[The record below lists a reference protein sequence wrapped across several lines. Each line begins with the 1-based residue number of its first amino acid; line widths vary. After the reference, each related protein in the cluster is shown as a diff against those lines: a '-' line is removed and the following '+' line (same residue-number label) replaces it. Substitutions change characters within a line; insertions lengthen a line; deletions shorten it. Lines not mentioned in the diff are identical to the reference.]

1 MRRNPVL
8 AALSSLSLTL
18 FCLSL
23 LIVLVVLCTLAQVPM
38 GIHGAVEA
46 YIRSFFVWWGP
57 EGAGWKIPVFP
68 GGGLVGAVLL
78 VNLLFAQFL
87 RLEWSWRKG
96 GLWLTHAG
104 LALLFLGEFGAA
116 FWQVDSRLAFEEGQ
130 TKAWTEDYR
139 LTELVVADATD
150 PAFDDERRVP
160 DALLAAGR
168 ELTHQSLPFR
178 LRVKAYHRNAELTMR
193 REGDPA
199 GPATA
204 GIGARIAVRPLPPVT
219 ADDQENTGA
228 ALVEPVAP
236 DGTSL
241 GVFLVSDGLEAPQA
255 FVHEGR
261 TWRLALRRRRYD
273 LPFSLTLKD
282 FKHDKYPGTEIPK
295 NFSSL
300 VRLVDAARGDDRDI
314 LIYMNSPLRHGG
326 LTFYQASFGKNDTL
340 SVLSVVRNPSW
351 TIPYLACLL
360 VAAGL
365 LWHFALALKASWRR
379 TA

>member
-1 MRRNPVL
+1 MPRNPVL
-8 AALSSLSLTL
+8 RALSSLSLTL
-18 FCLSL
+18 FCLAL

-46 YIRSFFVWWGP
+46 YIRSFLVWWGP

-87 RLEWSWRKG
+87 RLERSWRKG

-104 LALLFLGEFGAA
+104 LAFLFLGEFGAA

-130 TKAWTEDYR
+130 TKSWTEDYR
-139 LTELVVADATD
+139 RVELVAVDATD

-160 DALLAAGR
+160 ESLLKTGATLKH
-168 ELTHQSLPFR
+168 ESLPFT
-178 LRVKAYHRNAELTMR
+178 LKVKAYHRNAELTMR

-199 GPATA
+199 SPATA
-204 GIGARIAVRPLPPVT
+204 GLGTRIAVRPLPPVT
-219 ADDQENTGA
+219 ADDQEDTHA
-228 ALVEPVAP
+228 ALVEPVAA
-236 DGTSL
+236 DGTSY
-241 GVFLVSDGLEAPQA
+241 GTFLVSDALEGPQA
-255 FVHEGR
+255 FVHGGR
-261 TWRLALRRRRYD
+261 TWRLALRRKRYD

-300 VRLVDAARGDDRDI
+300 VRLKDAARGDDRDI
-314 LIYMNSPLRHGG
+314 LIYMNSPLRHAG

-351 TIPYLACLL
+351 TVPYLACLM

-365 LWHFALALKASWRR
+365 LWHFGISLRNSLRR
-379 TA
+379 AA